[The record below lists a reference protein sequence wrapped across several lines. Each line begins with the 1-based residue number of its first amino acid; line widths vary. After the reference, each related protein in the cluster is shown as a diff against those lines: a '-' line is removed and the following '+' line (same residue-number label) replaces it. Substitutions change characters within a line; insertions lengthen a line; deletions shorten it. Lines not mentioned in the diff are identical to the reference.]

1 MFAIDGVKSVF
12 LGKEFITVTK
22 ASSSRVHDW
31 TQLNPEI
38 FSAILDF
45 YAKGEP
51 VIVEK
56 QKSRDTA
63 VLPDDSEIV
72 TMIKELIEAKI
83 RPNVQDDGGDIFYE
97 GFDEETGIVKVSLA
111 GSCVGCPSSK
121 VIVSVPEL
129 SYFAFN
135 CVM

>member
-1 MFAIDGVKSVF
+1 M
-12 LGKEFITVTK
+12 
-22 ASSSRVHDW
+22 HDW

-51 VIVEK
+51 IIIEK

-72 TMIKELIEAKI
+72 TMIKELIESKI

-121 VIVSVPEL
+121 VSTVYL
-129 SYFAFN
+129 
-135 CVM
+135 